1 MSRIK
6 AKRVGFRIDMTP
18 MVDVAFL
25 LLTFFMLTTKF
36 RPPEV
41 VKIDLPSSHS
51 EVKLP
56 ESNIL
61 TVTVSGDNT
70 FFMGVS
76 SQPSRVKIFNAV
88 VKPKLQ
94 AAGLSPV
101 AVADSLKKFKLG
113 VFVISGFFCG
123 IAGGLMASLTFFTD
137 PSNLSFDM
145 SVSVVIMTLLGGAGT
160 LMGPIFGVMLYELMR
175 QVLSTYTSY
184 WMGVIGAVFIIY
196 TIFLPGGVM
205 GLAEKSWRYLRY
217 GSKGIK
223 NDIGNPE
230 L

>member
-51 EVKLP
+51 DIKLP
-56 ESNIL
+56 ESNVL
-61 TVTVSGDNT
+61 TVTVSGNNT

-76 SQPSRVKIFNAV
+76 SQQSREKIFNAV

-94 AAGLSPV
+94 ASGLSAA
-101 AVADSLKKFKLG
+101 AVQDSLKSFRLADNFPVAREELDKFVVMARFADQKLRP
-113 VFVISGFFCG
+113 VIKADASAGFE
-123 IAGGLMASLTFFTD
+123 AVNHVMKVYKKANMLTF
-137 PSNLSFDM
+137 NL
-145 SVSVVIMTLLGGAGT
+145 IT
-160 LMGPIFGVMLYELMR
+160 
-175 QVLSTYTSY
+175 VLERE
-184 WMGVIGAVFIIY
+184 A
-196 TIFLPGGVM
+196 
-205 GLAEKSWRYLRY
+205 R
-217 GSKGIK
+217 
-223 NDIGNPE
+223 
-230 L
+230 

>member
-41 VKIDLPSSHS
+41 VKIDLPTSHS
-51 EVKLP
+51 ERKLP
-56 ESNIL
+56 ESDVL

-76 SQPSRVKIFNAV
+76 SQQTREKLFNSV

-94 AAGLSPV
+94 SAGFS
-101 AVADSLKKFKLG
+101 AVAQKDSLKHFRLAENFLVGRDELDKFVVMARFADQKLRP
-113 VFVISGFFCG
+113 VIRADAD
-123 IAGGLMASLTFFTD
+123 AGYEAVNHVIKVYKKANMLTF
-137 PSNLSFDM
+137 NL
-145 SVSVVIMTLLGGAGT
+145 VT
-160 LMGPIFGVMLYELMR
+160 
-175 QVLSTYTSY
+175 VL
-184 WMGVIGAVFIIY
+184 
-196 TIFLPGGVM
+196 
-205 GLAEKSWRYLRY
+205 EKEVR
-217 GSKGIK
+217 
-223 NDIGNPE
+223 
-230 L
+230 